1 MVQFYL
7 LSVLLNALTG
17 LVLVYATD
25 FLKKN
30 AEKNNYVPMSKDDD
44 DFMFDSDPDDDSAG
58 EDLFGRSFLDDMN
71 FRFVLGLLTTFV
83 GFVKLLASMGP
94 YPVFDDFFPGL
105 AGIVGGLIVLLEFIA
120 VRRSDIILPE
130 FIEDFCIAG
139 RKIVGICCI
148 AAAVLHFLLPKLI
161 VV

>member
-1 MVQFYL
+1 MQRTEHLRKRYVNGHAPRQTPIHHTSRMKAL
-7 LSVLLNALTG
+7 LDLAQIIG
-17 LVLVYATD
+17 RILVHKVV
-25 FLKKN
+25 
-30 AEKNNYVPMSKDDD
+30 EP
-44 DFMFDSDPDDDSAG
+44 
-58 EDLFGRSFLDDMN
+58 
-71 FRFVLGLLTTFV
+71 V
-83 GFVKLLASMGP
+83 GIEQIGVAAPG
-94 YPVFDDFFPGL
+94 DAGL